1 MLPVSEVTAMS
12 LFSKNPGKALDSARA
27 NHAKLAQRLTEAN
40 STVDARR
47 SAAKDL
53 ARNGATD
60 SELDKAESQLRIS
73 QDRVTTLTAALD
85 ETTVEIATLEHELAK
100 IADTELRAKTALKIE
115 ADAGKLIEAA
125 KLFDQGA
132 KALSGIAGEIAIY
145 ILDAKGLEVFCA
157 SARLETPPAIAL
169 LDSVMRS
176 YAKSVIAGGSAAVLP
191 GAPPPAPVAQPV
203 AETTQVF
210 SVREIAWRDANG
222 DLQLSHRWR
231 DVSLPPEIARKALA
245 AGVVVP
251 MQHALRRQHLNQHGF
266 TSFGFVRTKPAR
278 EACLDLDGP
287 LPPDAKAVAALAK
300 SAASATSARSILP
313 APTKSDPRVT
323 GEPVKFEVMPPD
335 QLPAPRQMSVARNQL
350 DGIATRNNKGEDEK

>member
-1 MLPVSEVTAMS
+1 MQ
-12 LFSKNPGKALDSARA
+12 LFAKNPGKALESARA

-60 SELDKAESQLRIS
+60 SELDKAESHLRIS

-132 KALSGIAGEIAIY
+132 RALSGIAGEIAVY

-210 SVREIAWRDANG
+210 AVREIAWTDHDG
-222 DLQLSHRWR
+222 ELQTSHRWR
-231 DVSLPPEIARKALA
+231 DVGLPVATAKKALA
-245 AGVVVP
+245 AGAVVP
-251 MQHALRRQHLNQHGF
+251 MQHALRQQHLNQHTF

-300 SAASATSARSILP
+300 PSGSVNLARSINP
-313 APTKSDPRVT
+313 APATRSDPRVV
-323 GEPVKFEVMPPD
+323 EPTTFEVIPPD
-335 QLPAPRQMSVARNQL
+335 QLPAPREISVQGVRHGDLESLAARNK
-350 DGIATRNNKGEDEK
+350 DNKP